1 MLVKS
6 SKSRVAAIAIMAL
19 GVSTFMGT
27 SAALATPVNVTGTV
41 GDCQV
46 ASTVSASAV
55 TFGTVI
61 RAETG
66 VANLAFT
73 VTEGKT
79 ATCDDR
85 DSTVT
90 AAITSLTGEADNT
103 NANLTSTKLVVL
115 NIGTLSGTSFPM
127 TATVP
132 AGAAEQAFGA
142 TVTLTLIG

>member
-46 ASTVSASAV
+46 ASTVSASDV
-55 TFGTVI
+55 TFGTVK

-66 VANLAFT
+66 LVNLSFT
-73 VTEGKT
+73 ITEGKT
-79 ATCDDR
+79 ATCADR
-85 DSTVT
+85 VSTVS

-103 NANLTSTKLVVL
+103 NNSLTFDKLVVL
-115 NIGTLSGTSFPM
+115 NVGTRSGTSFPM

-142 TVTLTLIG
+142 TVTLTLQ